1 MTKGV
6 QNALIITLSV
16 HAVALFTLTQ
26 FTVID
31 QESPSDQFA
40 EIELFNPEDLP
51 DPEEILEPVDP
62 IQERINERISNLRA
76 DASKETSSEERSTGV
91 SEAERAAID
100 KAVEQELADLESSE
114 MDRLSS
120 EKKEFD
126 TVGLPDESDNKEQ
139 VDTMDDWDKQY
150 DGLVTVRFNLENRSA
165 QHLEVPGYQCKGR
178 AEVVVS
184 ITVDSSGEVL
194 SADLLSGAEPHTC
207 FAEAALKSAESS
219 RFLPSSSAPRRQKG
233 TLTYAFVAQ

>member
-51 DPEEILEPVDP
+51 DPEEIIEPVYP

-76 DASKETSSEERSTGV
+76 DASKETSSEERSTSV
-91 SEAERAAID
+91 SEAEQAAID
-100 KAVEQELADLESSE
+100 KAVEQELEDLESSE

-126 TVGLPDESDNKEQ
+126 TVGLPDGSDNNEQ

-219 RFLPSSSAPRRQKG
+219 RFLPYSSAPRRQKG